1 MRDPVAVHRA
11 MSRAAPW
18 CALFVF
24 AVLMPGLYGV
34 GAVDI
39 STLNTWGKFLAIAIM
54 AIGVDLV
61 WGYAGM
67 LSLCQMLFFTLGGYG
82 MGMYLAMHGP
92 LDGDGIPRCLY
103 VVSSNVSGTTLP
115 WFWQPFASFT
125 ASAALVLLLPA
136 LVAGVFGWFAFR
148 SRVKGV
154 YFSII
159 TQAFTIAVW
168 LVCSRNESRLCG
180 TQGMTNFDV
189 LLGFKLSEPSTKLAL
204 YLVTVAAV
212 ASAVA
217 LARWLVATRTGR
229 ILVAVRDNES
239 RLRFAG
245 YQPVAYKTLVFAIAG
260 ALGGLSGALCT
271 AQDTMISPS
280 SMEPKASVI
289 AVVMVAMGGRGTIY
303 GAIVGALL
311 YKWLES
317 ELSTV
322 IANHWLFVL
331 GGIFIAVVL
340 FLPDGLVGAWRA
352 FGVRLARQR
361 TPAAAGSG
369 PTALP
374 AKATP

>member
-1 MRDPVAVHRA
+1 MRDLVAVHSA

-24 AVLMPGLYGV
+24 AVLMPGLYGA
-34 GAVDI
+34 GAMDI

-54 AIGVDLV
+54 AIGLDLV

-67 LSLCQMLFFTLGGYG
+67 LSLCQMLFFTLGGYC

-92 LDGDGIPRCLY
+92 MDGDGIPRCLF
-103 VVSSNVSGTTLP
+103 VVSSNISGTTLP
-115 WFWQPFASFT
+115 WFWQPFASFAAT
-125 ASAALVLLLPA
+125 VALVLLLPA
-136 LVAGVFGWFAFR
+136 LVAGLFGWFAFR

-159 TQAFTIAVW
+159 TQALTIAVW

-180 TQGMTNFDV
+180 TQGMTNFDT
-189 LLGFKLSEPSTKLAL
+189 LLGFDLSEPSTKLGL
-204 YLVTVAAV
+204 YLATVAAV
-212 ASAVA
+212 AVTVVA
-217 LARWLVATRTGR
+217 ARWLVATRTGR

-245 YQPVAYKTLVFAIAG
+245 YQPVAYKTLVFAVAG
-260 ALGGLSGALCT
+260 GLGGLSGALCT
-271 AQDTMISPS
+271 AQDTLVAPS

-303 GAIVGALL
+303 GAIIGALL
-311 YKWLES
+311 YRWLEN
-317 ELSTV
+317 ELSSV
-322 IANHWLFVL
+322 IANHWNFVL
-331 GGIFIAVVL
+331 GGIFIGVVL

-352 FGVRLARQR
+352 LGARLARR
-361 TPAAAGSG
+361 RARPATESESTGLAAE
-369 PTALP
+369 
-374 AKATP
+374 ATP